1 MGRRAKAD
9 LLDIVDRILELY
21 TRDKLTI
28 RQIASQLQSE
38 GVDIS
43 REAVR
48 RSLKSSREVAA
59 DLQNTIAEARVMMDV
74 VRSNPNTDVAEAV
87 VTRLGG
93 LLLREAQEV
102 DAMQFEDPGQL
113 ALAAGRLAQAQ
124 ARLGAVRMK
133 YQDGFEAA
141 RKAVLDA
148 LKIELASDPE
158 LAQRLAMV
166 VGGLEPE
173 SK

>member
-9 LLDIVDRILELY
+9 LLDLVDRILELY

-28 RQIASQLQSE
+28 REIAAQLQSE
-38 GVDIS
+38 GLDIS

-48 RSLKSSREVAA
+48 RSLKSSKELAA
-59 DLQNTIAEARVMMDV
+59 DLTNTIAEARVMMDV
-74 VRSNPNTDVAEAV
+74 VRNNPNTDIAEAV

-93 LLLREAQEV
+93 LLLRETQSL
-102 DAMQFEDPGQL
+102 DALEFDDPGQ
-113 ALAAGRLAQAQ
+113 AVLAAGRLAQAQ

-141 RKAVLDA
+141 KRAVLDA

-173 SK
+173 DK